1 MDNIDFKELSSLE
14 LLELYKRINVFIDYL
29 DKEIKDNLDGDDI
42 NA

>member
-14 LLELYKRINVFIDYL
+14 LLELYKRINAFIDYL
-29 DKEIKDNLDGDDI
+29 DKGIKDNLDGDDI

>member
-14 LLELYKRINVFIDYL
+14 LLELYKKINSFIDYL

>member
-14 LLELYKRINVFIDYL
+14 LLELYYQRVE
-29 DKEIKDNLDGDDI
+29 DKKIKDNLDGDDI

>member
-14 LLELYKRINVFIDYL
+14 LLELYKRINAFIDYL
-29 DKEIKDNLDGDDI
+29 DNEIKDNLDGDDI